1 MGWCALICALVCA
14 GGGVRYAPL
23 FLVTAAMLFLFF
35 VLQIVA
41 ACFRVAADLAE
52 ENRLTI

>member
-1 MGWCALICALVCA
+1 MPQGGYPDAPA

-41 ACFRVAADLAE
+41 ACFRAAADLAE